1 MTCGG
6 KTSLEGNNSSSI
18 CCSTFL
24 AYFLTMA
31 SQTGCEIMNSE
42 VAGSI
47 LTVFPR
53 KRKKKG
59 FFHVQEP
66 AKLNHLKTMMRAM
79 YRIIASHS
87 NTEKVALDTG
97 YLIGVPDIIWEIC

>member
-1 MTCGG
+1 
-6 KTSLEGNNSSSI
+6 
-18 CCSTFL
+18 
-24 AYFLTMA
+24 MA
-31 SQTGCEIMNSE
+31 SQAGCEVMNIE

-53 KRKKKG
+53 KRTKG
-59 FFHVQEP
+59 FSHGQEP
-66 AKLNHLKTMMRAM
+66 VKLNHLKTTMRAM

-97 YLIGVPDIIWEIC
+97 YLIGVSDIIWEIFQV